1 MAWPRSRGGLRAWS
15 GGKARWSK
23 WEAVTSVSWA
33 SWTLHEGLAWIERVL
48 MLMVEI
54 ASRISG
60 APLGD
65 RAGLEIEVE

>member
-1 MAWPRSRGGLRAWS
+1 MERRQGAVEQMGS
-15 GGKARWSK
+15 GHKRLVG
-23 WEAVTSVSWA
+23 